1 MRERCLYGSVR
12 GARGETRVPTATA
25 VLSAHVAAPAQVSNW
40 HEAGGEC
47 SAAFLPLLNEV
58 QTELAQ
64 VRTGGL

>member
-1 MRERCLYGSVR
+1 LIQKIHFSDSIVAHFCSQ
-12 GARGETRVPTATA
+12 ATPRR
-25 VLSAHVAAPAQVSNW
+25 LLQQNR
-40 HEAGGEC
+40 HEAGGYC